1 MTGESRLG
9 VVLTLGTAQ
18 TLAWGSTYYLPA
30 ILAVPMARD
39 MGVSTTWIFGAFSLA
54 LVVSALLGPWAGRR
68 IDLFG
73 GRAMLLA
80 SSIAFAAGLALL
92 GLAQGPATLAL
103 GWLVIGLGMG
113 VGLYEAA
120 FASLVTLYGRDARG
134 PITGVTLIAGLAS
147 TICWPITALIDAEM
161 GWRAACFFW
170 AAAHLALGLPLN
182 LLASPR
188 PAAAPDAAPETP
200 TGAISATAAPSEPAA
215 PPQAG
220 RAMALMAFAFAVTWF
235 VSTAMA
241 AHLPRLLQEA
251 GAAPAAALLA
261 AALVGPAQVAGRLL
275 EFGLLRRSHPLLSAR
290 LAGLAHP
297 LGAAALL
304 ALGAPAAIFFTVAHG
319 LGNGVL
325 TIAKGSLPLAVFGP
339 GGYGRRLGLLMAP
352 ARVAQAAAPLAFA
365 GAVEVWGAGAF
376 ALSAG
381 LSLAGLAALMAL
393 RAAPRA

>member
-9 VVLTLGTAQ
+9 VVLALGTAQ

-39 MGVSTTWIFGAFSLA
+39 MGVSTTWIFGAFSVA

-92 GLAQGPATLAL
+92 GLAQSPATLAL

-147 TICWPITALIDAEM
+147 TICWPVTALIDAEA

-182 LLASPR
+182 LLATPR
-188 PAAAPDAAPETP
+188 PTTPPAAPFGPTAPPEV
-200 TGAISATAAPSEPAA
+200 APPDPDS

-297 LGAAALL
+297 LGVAGLL

-352 ARVAQAAAPLAFA
+352 ARVAQAAAPLVFA

>member
-297 LGAAALL
+297 LGAAGLL

>member
-9 VVLTLGTAQ
+9 VVLALGTAQ

-39 MGVSTTWIFGAFSLA
+39 MGVSTTWIFGAFSVA

-92 GLAQGPATLAL
+92 GLAQSPATLAL

>member
-352 ARVAQAAAPLAFA
+352 ARVAQAAAPLVFA

>member
-92 GLAQGPATLAL
+92 GLAQSPATLAL

-188 PAAAPDAAPETP
+188 PPAAPDAAPETP

-297 LGAAALL
+297 LGAAGLL

-352 ARVAQAAAPLAFA
+352 ARVAQAAAPLVFA

>member
-1 MTGESRLG
+1 MAGTARGDGRLSVVTALG
-9 VVLTLGTAQ
+9 VAQ

-39 MGVSTTWIFGAFSLA
+39 LGVSTTGVFAAFSVA

-68 IDLFG
+68 IDRFG
-73 GRAMLLA
+73 GRAMLIA
-80 SSIAFAAGLALL
+80 SNIAFAAGLALL
-92 GLAQGPATLAL
+92 GLAQGPVTLTL

-120 FASLVTLYGRDARG
+120 FASLVALYGRTARG

-147 TICWPITALIDAEM
+147 TICWPITALIDAEA

-170 AAAHLALGLPLN
+170 AAAHLILGLPLN

-188 PAAAPDAAPETP
+188 AAPASAAVAAPE
-200 TGAISATAAPSEPAA
+200 ADAP

-251 GAAPAAALLA
+251 GATPAAALLA

-352 ARVAQAAAPLAFA
+352 ARIAQAAAPLAFA

-376 ALSAG
+376 ALSAA

-393 RAAPRA
+393 RAGRVEPGP

>member
-80 SSIAFAAGLALL
+80 SSVAFAAGLALL

-352 ARVAQAAAPLAFA
+352 ARVAQAAAPLVFA

>member
-1 MTGESRLG
+1 MAGAGRLG
-9 VVLTLGTAQ
+9 VVTALGTAQ

-39 MGVSTTWIFGAFSLA
+39 LGVSTTGVFAAFSA
-54 LVVSALLGPWAGRR
+54 AMVVSALIGPWAGRR
-68 IDLFG
+68 IDRFG
-73 GRAMLLA
+73 GRAMLLV
-80 SSIAFAAGLALL
+80 SNGAFAAGLALL
-92 GLAQGPATLAL
+92 GLAQGPASLCL

-120 FASLVTLYGRDARG
+120 FASLVALYGRAARG

-147 TICWPITALIDAEM
+147 TICWPITALIDAEA

-188 PAAAPDAAPETP
+188 AAPGAASAVASPPEP
-200 TGAISATAAPSEPAA
+200 DA
-215 PPQAG
+215 PPPRAG

-251 GAAPAAALLA
+251 GAAPATALLA
-261 AALVGPAQVAGRLL
+261 AALVGPAQVAGRLM

-339 GGYGRRLGLLMAP
+339 AGYGRRLGLLMAP

-365 GAVEVWGAGAF
+365 AAVEAWGAAAF
-376 ALSAG
+376 ALSAA
-381 LSLAGLAALMAL
+381 LSLAGLAALLAL
-393 RAAPRA
+393 RAAPPA